1 MSLSY
6 WDHTYVQWLYQYLLS
21 EIGNDIGVSALM
33 GNLYA
38 ESGICPFRCEGDY
51 TFPYNGSYSETIST
65 IRNLSDYDFQH
76 YHYPGTSSSQVGYS
90 LAQWTTYSRKS
101 NYYNYCTQSLLGD
114 GTKSAEFLVQE
125 LQTGYSSTW
134 NQLVNATSIRT
145 ASDYVLVHFE
155 APADQSESVK
165 QYRAYLSSEIYD
177 EFSGLP
183 PIPVGSPLD
192 ILILKKVI
200 DRNYKRIYT

>member
-38 ESGICPFRCEGDY
+38 ESGICPFRCEGDFSTNY
-51 TFPYNGSYSETIST
+51 SGSYTATMDI
-65 IRNLSDYDFQH
+65 IRGLSDYDFQH

-114 GTKSAEFLVQE
+114 GTKSAEFLIQE
-125 LQTGYSSTW
+125 LQNSYPSVWSRLT
-134 NQLVNATSIRT
+134 NAISLRI
-145 ASDYVLVHFE
+145 ASDYVLVHYE
-155 APADQSESVK
+155 APADQSEQVK
-165 QYRAYLSSEIYD
+165 RLRAYYGQEIYD

-183 PIPVGSPLD
+183 PIPVRSLPIWL
-192 ILILKKVI
+192 LKKLA
-200 DRNYKRIYT
+200 DNNRI